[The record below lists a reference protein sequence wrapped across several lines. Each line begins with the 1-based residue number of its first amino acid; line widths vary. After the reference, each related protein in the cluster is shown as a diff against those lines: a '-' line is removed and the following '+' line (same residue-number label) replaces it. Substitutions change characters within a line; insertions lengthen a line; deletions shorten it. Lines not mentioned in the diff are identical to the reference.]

1 MLDILRV
8 IEGAVLVLALLIAFN
23 SSSISA
29 DERAREHATMFAYGV
44 PVGRVLV
51 NTVVESVIVGA
62 LGTAIGIGLGH
73 AIVGYITRFMLPGTL
88 PDVAIDPA
96 VSTTTIW
103 SAVVL
108 GIVAVS
114 IAPLFTVRRM
124 RRMDIPATL
133 RVVE

>member
-1 MLDILRV
+1 
-8 IEGAVLVLALLIAFN
+8 LLIAFN

-44 PVGRVLV
+44 PVGRVLT
-51 NTVVESVIVGA
+51 NTVLESVIVGA
-62 LGTAIGIGLGH
+62 LGTGIGIGLGH

-88 PDVAIDPA
+88 PDVTITSA
-96 VSTTTIW
+96 VSSTTIW
-103 SAVVL
+103 TAVVL